1 MNESEASGLFSIR
14 KASID
19 DLDLLMKIRMETLDE
34 VFYLEYP
41 EDQKMADQ
49 LPDENRKYF
58 KKHLLDNSMVFLIGT
73 VKNDPAAAGAILF
86 HEEMPSPD
94 NMNGTCGYLMNV
106 FTRKPYRKSGFG
118 RKIVQELIEEARNR
132 NIDKI
137 YLETSDP
144 GRPLYLSM
152 GFKDY
157 PDMMILKGSDSE

>member
-1 MNESEASGLFSIR
+1 MNEAEASALFSIW
-14 KASID
+14 KASIE

-49 LPDENRKYF
+49 LQAENRKYF
-58 KKHLLDNSMVFLIGT
+58 QKHLVDNSMVFLIGT
-73 VKNDPAAAGAILF
+73 VNKKPAAAGAILF

-94 NMNGTCGYLMNV
+94 NMNGSCGYLMNI

-118 RKIVQELIEEARNR
+118 RKIVKELIEEARNR
-132 NIDKI
+132 NVDKV

-144 GRPLYLSM
+144 GRPLYVSM
-152 GFKDY
+152 GFEDY